1 MHHPDYCIAGA
12 GIIGLSLALE
22 LHRRGANVTVLE
34 RHTPLTE
41 ASHAAAGML
50 AAHDPENPAQLQPLA
65 DLSVGLYSTYLAQ
78 IEALSQLPIPYQ
90 TQITLQSHTTQAPH
104 TFQPI
109 EEKSID
115 PRQLAHSLLTAVYA
129 TTIDVRSNTPVQSV
143 IRLPNSIQI
152 QTPTTTLTAS
162 HFIDCTG
169 SWSTITSHL
178 PPFTVV
184 PRKGQM
190 LAIALPHRLRLG
202 TVLRTPSIYIVP
214 RTQGPNAGRAIVG
227 ATIEDC
233 GFDKSTHSADITHLH
248 TLAAQL
254 IPELASATVLETWAG
269 LRPATV
275 DGLPLLGALPGN
287 PRHLL
292 ATGHY
297 RNGIL
302 LAPATAQLV
311 AQLLLHESPSID
323 PLPYAPARILNLFEP
338 RSSNPLSNRS

>member
-22 LHRRGANVTVLE
+22 LRRRGATVTLFE
-34 RHTPLTE
+34 RHTPLAE
-41 ASHAAAGML
+41 ASYAAAGML
-50 AAHDPENPAQLQPLA
+50 AAHDPENPKQLQPLA
-65 DLSVGLYSTYLAQ
+65 DLSLALYPKYLAN
-78 IEALSQLPIPYQ
+78 IEALSQLPISYQ
-90 TQITLQSHTTQAPH
+90 THVTLQSHTTQAPH
-104 TFQPI
+104 SFHRL

-115 PRQLAHSLLTAVYA
+115 PRQLARSLLTAVHA
-129 TTIDVRSNTPVQSV
+129 TTINLLSDMPVQSV
-143 IRLPNSIQI
+143 IPQANSIQI

-178 PPFTVV
+178 PTFTVV

-190 LAIALPHRLRLG
+190 LAVALPPGLHLD
-202 TVLRTPSIYIVP
+202 TVLRTPNIYIVP
-214 RTQGPNAGRAIVG
+214 RTQGPNAGRAILG
-227 ATIEDC
+227 ATIEDR
-233 GFDKSTHSADITHLH
+233 GFDKSTNSADITHLH
-248 TLAAQL
+248 TLAAQR
-254 IPELASATVLETWAG
+254 IPELASATILETWAG

-275 DGLPLLGALPGN
+275 DGLPLLGALPDN

-311 AQLLLHESPSID
+311 VQLLLLESYSID
-323 PLPYAPARILNLFEP
+323 PLPYAPARII
-338 RSSNPLSNRS
+338 NPLEYKASNSISNRS

>member
-22 LHRRGANVTVLE
+22 LHRRGATVTVLE
-34 RHTPLTE
+34 RHSPLGE

-50 AAHDPENPAQLQPLA
+50 AVHDSENPTRLQPLA
-65 DLSVGLYSTYLAQ
+65 DLSLALYPTYLAH
-78 IEALSQLPIPYQ
+78 IEALSQLSIPYQ
-90 TQITLQSHTTQAPH
+90 THITLQSHTKQAPH
-104 TFQPI
+104 TFQFQRL

-115 PRQLAHSLLTAVYA
+115 PRQLAYSLLVAVHA
-129 TTIDVRSNTPVQSV
+129 TTIKVVTNTPVHSV
-143 IRLPNSIQI
+143 IPQPNSIQI

-169 SWSTITSHL
+169 AWATATSHL
-178 PPFTVV
+178 PAFTVV

-190 LAIALPHRLRLG
+190 LAVVLPPSLHLD
-202 TVLRTPSIYIVP
+202 TVLRTPDIYIVP
-214 RTQGPNAGRAIVG
+214 RILGPNAGRAILG

-248 TLAAQL
+248 TLATQVV
-254 IPELASATVLETWAG
+254 PELASATILETWAG

-275 DGLPLLGALPGN
+275 DGLPLLGALPDS

-302 LAPATAQLV
+302 LAPATAQLI

-323 PLPYAPARILNLFEP
+323 PSPYSPERTI
-338 RSSNPLSNRS
+338 NPL